1 MTKDL
6 NVYVQ
11 VMADSVE
18 RIRHYAAGMDFDDFC
33 KDMRTQ
39 DAILRNL
46 EIIGQA
52 VKDYGRERLAQEE
65 PSIPWKRV
73 AGLRDVLAHAYLSVS
88 LALVWE
94 VVATEMPKLDEAI
107 ARLTKNT
114 TGGTG
119 GSHAGR

>member
-18 RIRHYAAGMDFDDFC
+18 RIRHYAAGMDFDAFC
-33 KDMRTQ
+33 KDMKTQ
-39 DAILRNL
+39 DAILRNH

-65 PSIPWKRV
+65 PGIPWKRV

-94 VVATEMPKLDEAI
+94 AVATEMPKLDEAI